1 MATLTQFCLFF
12 ALFPCAVVPELLLA
26 LLSLRRASNSV
37 SETQLPHTVR
47 LNKEWTTRFASDN
60 EDDDGKLSVFTSR
73 ERSGGRTK
81 ENAYVVYNTVTEALK
96 NEVGNMNH
104 FYNENF

>member
-1 MATLTQFCLFF
+1 MHIQLDFTSTIIMTTTN

-47 LNKEWTTRFASDN
+47 LNKEWTTRFASDS

-73 ERSGGRTK
+73 ERSGGR
-81 ENAYVVYNTVTEALK
+81 
-96 NEVGNMNH
+96 
-104 FYNENF
+104 NF